1 MNARD
6 PKVAAPARREARRPA
21 LVADI
26 STERTGAE
34 TGDTDVKQELLQLA
48 DLLDGS
54 PLEVWES
61 ASLCEGWRIREVVAH
76 MTMPARY
83 SDEAFMAELA
93 AAGGDFTRASDMI
106 AARDGLLPAPTLV
119 AGLRSPVLHE
129 WQPPGGGAAGALTHS
144 VIHGLDITEALGWDR
159 TVPVDRIGLVLR
171 SVAPVDGPNLFGT
184 DLAGIELQ
192 ADDIEWS
199 FGSGEK
205 LIGPAQVLALVIC
218 GRRVR
223 PGRLRGGPAARF
235 TR

>member
-1 MNARD
+1 M
-6 PKVAAPARREARRPA
+6 
-21 LVADI
+21 
-26 STERTGAE
+26 
-34 TGDTDVKQELLQLA
+34 KQELLQLA

-61 ASLCEGWRIREVVAH
+61 ASLCEGWRIREVVAQ
-76 MTMPARY
+76 MAMPARY

-129 WQPPGGGAAGALTHS
+129 WQPPGGKAAGALTHC